1 MKAALPIFL
10 ILLAACR
17 EEPIVRVKTP
27 KEPAGALAGVAPATA
42 SPRGPRWK
50 TPKGWKERGA
60 DGMRAATLLPPGGG
74 VEVTVIALPGDV
86 GGELANVNRW
96 RGQIGLI
103 PLEDAGLSES
113 RRIVRSRIG
122 DVSLYEFSGGGAVK
136 TRLAAGVL
144 SVGGTTW
151 FFKLMGPEAPAAAA
165 RPAFLELLKGLHGD
179 TL

>member
-1 MKAALPIFL
+1 MKAVFPVFL

-27 KEPAGALAGVAPATA
+27 KEPTGALAGVAPAA
-42 SPRGPRWK
+42 APARGPRWK
-50 TPKGWKERGA
+50 TPTGWKERGA

-96 RGQIGLI
+96 RGQIGLT
-103 PLEDAGLSES
+103 PLEEAGLAEAKTT
-113 RRIVRSRIG
+113 VRSRLG
-122 DVSLYEFSGGGAVK
+122 DVSLYEFTGGGAVK

-144 SVGGTTW
+144 TLGGTTW

-179 TL
+179 AL